1 VARFGQKLLVA
12 AIVAGALAPAAAS
25 GNGMLVGV
33 DDDSLKWADHPQQNV
48 AVMRD
53 VGLKSIRITVPWHAG
68 ESRVSKAEHRPLD
81 RAIVPAYGLRVVLA
95 VYGSAADAPQA
106 AFDRSQYCNYVADL
120 LRQYP
125 TVNDVVIWNEPN
137 SSHFWRPQFAPDGS
151 AVAAPQY
158 EALLARCWDTLH
170 GMRPSVNVIAASAPH
185 GNDNPTASSNAS
197 SSPANWYHQLGIAY
211 RTSGRTRPIFD
222 TLGHNAY
229 PDTNSERPWT
239 RHPVGSSIGE
249 GDYEKLMQAM
259 TEAFGGTGQPLPGQ
273 SRVTIWYME
282 QGFQS
287 TIEFGKTGLY
297 RGRETD
303 RYALPPWSSRSTASS
318 RGPAPDQA
326 TQLSDAVRLAF
337 CQPAVG
343 AFFNFELADE
353 PRLSGWQS
361 GVLWT
366 DWTPKPSY
374 NALKNAIADVN
385 ARAVDCAA
393 YAAAAAGAA
402 APPAPNVISFTA
414 RKKKP

>member
-1 VARFGQKLLVA
+1 
-12 AIVAGALAPAAAS
+12 
-25 GNGMLVGV
+25 MLVGV
-33 DDDSLKWADHPQQNV
+33 DDDSLKWSDHPQQNI

-53 VGLKSIRITVPWHAG
+53 LGLKAVRITVPWHAG
-68 ESRVSKAEHRPLD
+68 ESRVSRADRRTLD
-81 RAIVPAYGLRVVLA
+81 RAVVPAYGLRVVLA

-106 AFDRSQYCNYVADL
+106 AYERAQFCDYVTDL
-120 LRQYP
+120 LRTYP

-137 SSHFWRPQFAPDGS
+137 SSRFWRPQFAPDGS

-170 GMRPSVNVIAASAPH
+170 AFRGNVNLIAASAPH

-211 RTSGRTRPIFD
+211 RASGRTRPIFD
-222 TLGHNAY
+222 TVGHNAY

-249 GDYEKLMQAM
+249 GDYDKLMQAL

-273 SRVTIWYME
+273 GRVTIWYME
-282 QGFQS
+282 QGFES
-287 TIEFGKTGLY
+287 TVEFDKVSLY

-303 RYALPPWSSRSTASS
+303 RFALPPWSSRSPASS
-318 RGPAPDQA
+318 RAPAPDQA

-337 CQPAVG
+337 CQPTVG

-353 PRLSGWQS
+353 PSLSGWQS

-374 NALKNAIADVN
+374 TALKNAIADVN
-385 ARAVDCAA
+385 SRSVDCAA

-402 APPAPNVISFTA
+402 APPAPNVISFTT
-414 RKKKP
+414 KKRPRP

>member
-1 VARFGQKLLVA
+1 VARFAQRLLA
-12 AIVAGALAPAAAS
+12 AALLAGAITSTAS
-25 GNGMLVGV
+25 AGTGMLVGV
-33 DDDSLKWADHPQQNV
+33 DDDSLKWSDHPGQNV

-53 VGLKSIRITVPWHAG
+53 LGLKAVRITVPWHSG
-68 ESRVSKAEHRPLD
+68 ESRVSRAERRPLD

-106 AFDRSQYCNYVADL
+106 GYERSQYCDYVTDL

-137 SSHFWRPQFAPDGS
+137 SSRFWRPQFAGDGS

-158 EALLARCWDTLH
+158 ESLLARCWDTLH
-170 GMRPSVNVIAASAPH
+170 SFRPAVNVIAASAPH
-185 GNDNPTASSNAS
+185 GNDNPTAPSNAS

-211 RTSGRTRPIFD
+211 RSSARARPIFD
-222 TLGHNAY
+222 TVGHNAY

-239 RHPVGSSIGE
+239 RHPVGASIGE
-249 GDYEKLMQAM
+249 GDYDKLMQSL
-259 TEAFGGTGQPLPGQ
+259 TEAFGGTGQPIPGQ
-273 SRVTIWYME
+273 GRVTIWYME
-282 QGFQS
+282 QGFES
-287 TIEFGKTGLY
+287 TIEFDKTSLY

-303 RYALPPWSSRSTASS
+303 HFALPPWSSRLPASS

-326 TQLSDAVRLAF
+326 TQLSDAVRLAS
-337 CQPAVG
+337 CQPTVG

-353 PRLSGWQS
+353 PSLSGWQS

-374 NALKNAIADVN
+374 TALKNAIADVN
-385 ARAVDCAA
+385 ARAVDCPA

-402 APPAPNVISFTA
+402 APPAPNVISFT
-414 RKKKP
+414 RKKPRH